1 MRRFG
6 VSIGSLSL
14 LLLLSAEGC
23 LYSLA
28 GGGLP
33 PNIHTMAISTFDN
46 QTASPDVTKE
56 LFDRMHD
63 ELQRKLGVRDA
74 PAERADA
81 LVKGVIQTYDADVP
95 VGFSANPQQALT
107 ARRHLQITIE
117 VDIIDQSNGRVLF
130 TNKAL
135 RGEADYA
142 ERAEADGRH
151 QAIGKLVQQIVDGVQ
166 SNW

>member
-1 MRRFG
+1 
-6 VSIGSLSL
+6 
-14 LLLLSAEGC
+14 
-23 LYSLA
+23 
-28 GGGLP
+28 
-33 PNIHTMAISTFDN
+33 MAIATFDN

-56 LFDRMHD
+56 LYDRMHD

-107 ARRHLQITIE
+107 ARRHLAITID
-117 VDIIDQSNGRVLF
+117 VDIIDQSNGHMLF
-130 TNKAL
+130 TKSRSAV
-135 RGEADYA
+135 RPTTTSAPKP
-142 ERAEADGRH
+142 DGRQ
-151 QAIGKLVQQIVDGVQ
+151 QAIEKLVQQIVDGVQ

>member
-1 MRRFG
+1 MRRSG
-6 VSIGSLSL
+6 GLIGSLSL
-14 LLLLSAEGC
+14 LLLTGC

-46 QTASPDVTKE
+46 QTSSPDVTKE
-56 LFDRMHD
+56 LFDKMHE

-81 LVKGVIQTYDADVP
+81 VVRGVIQTYDADVP

-107 ARRHLQITIE
+107 ARRHLAITIE
-117 VDIIDQSNGRVLF
+117 VDIVDQSNGRTLF

-135 RGEADYA
+135 RGEADYN
-142 ERAEADGRH
+142 ERAEADGRK
-151 QAIGKLVQQIVDGVQ
+151 QAIEKLVQQIVDGVQ